1 VTAERSDGP
10 ILRWLRTRSD
20 RVSRKLT
27 EEQCTLLAQ
36 KPPEASI
43 APRPETSA
51 VILHH
56 SATPDGSVSLF
67 RVLHRA
73 VFGWDDVGYHF
84 VIGNGSFSPD
94 GAVEEG
100 RPREATGAHA
110 RGFNEKSLGIC
121 LVGDF
126 SDSMPTPCQVSS
138 LAGLLSELLRI
149 YGLGAEAIL
158 LHREVPGCVTECP
171 GARFTRKYLES
182 DILPP
187 VR

>member
-1 VTAERSDGP
+1 MTAERSDGS

-20 RVSRKLT
+20 KVPRKLS

-36 KPPEASI
+36 EPPEASI

-56 SATPDGSVSLF
+56 SATPDGSVPLF

-73 VFGWDDVGYHF
+73 VFGWDDIGYHF

-100 RPREATGAHA
+100 RRRGAIGAHA
-110 RGFNEKSLGIC
+110 RGYNEKSLGIC

-138 LAGLLSELLRI
+138 LADLLSELLRI

-171 GARFTRKYLES
+171 GALFTRKYLES

>member
-1 VTAERSDGP
+1 MPPPVSATSRSHARPDSSAGTNLVTAERSDGP

-100 RPREATGAHA
+100 RPRRRQAPTQGASTRRASGYASWATSAIPCPRPA
-110 RGFNEKSLGIC
+110 RCPPS
-121 LVGDF
+121 
-126 SDSMPTPCQVSS
+126 PTCYQNCCASTAWGPRPYCCT
-138 LAGLLSELLRI
+138 A
-149 YGLGAEAIL
+149 
-158 LHREVPGCVTECP
+158 
-171 GARFTRKYLES
+171 KY
-182 DILPP
+182 
-187 VR
+187 RAA